1 MKFLSFLGLFYVINE
16 IFSIKASDSTTLPKP
31 KCYTHLIKMKIRNSI
46 FKRVVQSDYKT
57 IKKHLFLMSDCM
69 KEKISNTY
77 EDFLDNY
84 YQNVLHYYSMDEKDV
99 FIIDNCV
106 QLFL

>member
-1 MKFLSFLGLFYVINE
+1 MNLLSILGFFCFMNQ
-16 IFSIKASDSTTLPKP
+16 IFVIKASDGTSLPKP
-31 KCYTHLIKMKIRNSI
+31 KSYINLIKMKIRNSI
-46 FKRVVQSDYKT
+46 LKRLVRSDYKT
-57 IKKHLFLMSDCM
+57 IKKNILLLTDFA

-84 YQNVLHYYSMDEKDV
+84 YHCVLHYYSVDEKDV
-99 FIIDNCV
+99 FVIDNCV

>member
-1 MKFLSFLGLFYVINE
+1 MNLLSILGFFCFINQ
-16 IFSIKASDSTTLPKP
+16 IFVIKATDTTTLPKP

-46 FKRVVQSDYKT
+46 LKRVVQSDYKT
-57 IKKHLFLMSDCM
+57 IKKHLFLMTDCV

-84 YQNVLHYYSMDEKDV
+84 YMNVLHYYSMDEKDI
-99 FIIDNCV
+99 FILDNLT
-106 QLFL
+106 QLLL

>member
-1 MKFLSFLGLFYVINE
+1 MNLLSILGFFCFMNQ
-16 IFSIKASDSTTLPKP
+16 IFVIKASDGTSLPKP
-31 KCYTHLIKMKIRNSI
+31 KSYINLIKMKIRNSI
-46 FKRVVQSDYKT
+46 LKRLVRSDYKT
-57 IKKHLFLMSDCM
+57 IKKNILLLTDFA

-84 YQNVLHYYSMDEKDV
+84 YHCVLHYYSVDEMDV
-99 FIIDNCV
+99 FVIDNCV